1 MVVDTLEGVLH
12 EASDFIV
19 PQKAGLW
26 CSDSIYSEIGEII
39 CCKKVGRETQSEI
52 TFYKSVGI
60 GYLDHGCN

>member
-1 MVVDTLEGVLH
+1 M
-12 EASDFIV
+12 
-19 PQKAGLW
+19 
-26 CSDSIYSEIGEII
+26 